1 MLIKQWEAEADIIYD
16 RYIAYLYDL
25 ELFYELSDD
34 MTTQHSYYNVMH
46 FDFAHVVW
54 EDGAFESHHVEWC
67 VNEGIS
73 SELHIRFKKLLTRSL
88 KELLLLPK
96 YEECE
101 DYGNE

>member
-1 MLIKQWEAEADIIYD
+1 MLIRQWEDKAGIIYD
-16 RYIAYLYDL
+16 RYISYLYNL

-34 MTTQHSYYNVMH
+34 LSTQLSYFSVMH
-46 FDFAHVVW
+46 FDFAHIVW
-54 EDGAFESHHVEWC
+54 EVGNFESHHIEWC
-67 VNEGIS
+67 INKSIS
-73 SELHIRFKKLLTRSL
+73 SDMHIRFKKLLTRSL